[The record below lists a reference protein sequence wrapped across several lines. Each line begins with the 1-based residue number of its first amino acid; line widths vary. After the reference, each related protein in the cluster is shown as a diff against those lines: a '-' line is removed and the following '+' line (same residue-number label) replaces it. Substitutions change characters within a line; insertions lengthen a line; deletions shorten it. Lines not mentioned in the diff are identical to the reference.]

1 MLSHRDKDIVNVMGS
16 SIVAL
21 KLRSSM
27 TLFDAVSPNDIFR
40 NLLYALFESKGD
52 RGSLDAIR
60 KMER

>member
-1 MLSHRDKDIVNVMGS
+1 LSHRGKDLVNVMGS
-16 SIVAL
+16 SIDAL

-52 RGSLDAIR
+52 RLNLDAIR
-60 KMER
+60 KMGQ